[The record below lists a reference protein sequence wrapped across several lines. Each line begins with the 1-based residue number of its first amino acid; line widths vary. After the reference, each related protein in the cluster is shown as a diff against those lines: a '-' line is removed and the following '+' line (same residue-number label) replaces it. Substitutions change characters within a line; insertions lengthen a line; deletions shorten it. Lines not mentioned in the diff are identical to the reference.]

1 MSDLVGTA
9 RIDKSVLSV
18 AALSDQSDDRA
29 FWHSK
34 TPEERLAAME
44 LMRAINYGY
53 DPATTRLQRVL
64 TVTQLGRD

>member
-1 MSDLVGTA
+1 M
-9 RIDKSVLSV
+9 DKSVLSV
-18 AALSDQSDDRA
+18 SALSNQSDDRA
-29 FWHSK
+29 FWHRK

-64 TVTQLGRD
+64 TVTQLENQ